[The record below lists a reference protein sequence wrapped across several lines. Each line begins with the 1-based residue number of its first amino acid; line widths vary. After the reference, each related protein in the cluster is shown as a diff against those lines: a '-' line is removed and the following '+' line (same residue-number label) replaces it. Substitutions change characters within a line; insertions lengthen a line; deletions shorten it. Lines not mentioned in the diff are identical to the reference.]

1 MNEIPSVLQSILK
14 KRYLNEAVT
23 MAPQVSYTKKK
34 EEEEQPLP
42 APRFAPTVPSGTPEL
57 TMPAAS
63 EFPSPKT
70 QPTLNDILKGIVQK
84 TQSPLEP
91 SIEPVKKPISSA
103 DVMPTEL
110 SDADLERILKRSK
123 QRYPQSNIGN
133 RDPDD
138 FRPGQRMYS
147 GFPPVPEE
155 LTSATE
161 KAAKSVVQ
169 KAIAGASKFDAYA
182 TQKAPYSWSTIKDLP
197 KHGMYFGASIP
208 VFDAFYRAAEQHTPF
223 EPGLGGMDP
232 YSFGAGTV
240 GTSATIPFA
249 METAHGLG
257 RGLGLAGALGQ
268 GLGAAGAALAS
279 GWTIIPPLAY
289 AGAYGMSK
297 AEEAAEPYR
306 EEKAKEIDA
315 YLDYEKTK
323 RRLEGRKPSFWER
336 YSEEELER
344 SKFNPLGAADWGR

>member
-1 MNEIPSVLQSILK
+1 MNKIPSVLQSILR

-84 TQSPLEP
+84 IQSPLEP

-103 DVMPTEL
+103 DVMATEL
-110 SDADLERILKRSK
+110 SDADLKRILERSK

-138 FRPGQRMYS
+138 FRPGQGQRLYS

-155 LTSATE
+155 LTR
-161 KAAKSVVQ
+161 SVAQ
-169 KAIAGASKFDAYA
+169 KAIAGAKKFDAYA
-182 TQKAPYSWSTIKDLP
+182 TQKAPYSWPTIKDLP

-208 VFDAFYRAAEQHTPF
+208 VFDAWYKAAQQHTPF
-223 EPGLGGMDP
+223 EPGLAGMDP
-232 YSFGAGTV
+232 YSFAAGTV
-240 GTSATIPFA
+240 GTSATVPFA
-249 METAHGLG
+249 LETAYGLG
-257 RGLGLAGALGQ
+257 RGFGLAGALGQ

-279 GWTIIPPLAY
+279 KWTIIPPIAY
-289 AGAYGMSK
+289 AAAYGMSK

-306 EEKAKEIDA
+306 KEKAKEIDA

-336 YSEEELER
+336 YSEKELER